1 MKEDLYDDLYEEKE
15 EKIDFH
21 ALLFRY
27 VIRWPWFVASVI
39 ICLAGAWLH
48 LRQTT
53 PVYNISASVIIKDD
67 KKGGNSGGNLAALE
81 GLGLVNSVSN
91 IDNEIEI
98 LRSKTLVK
106 HVVSELN
113 LYTTYS
119 VKGSFNEVELY
130 KSSPVLVGLTPQEA
144 DRLPGPAVF
153 ELTLS
158 PGNRLDVKATVGE
171 TSYKDSLSPF
181 GIRMV
186 DRLTGKPVFLD
197 ISDLPM
203 KKGVV
208 TNRNKFILG
217 PSGSGK
223 GFFNNHLVRK

>member
-1 MKEDLYDDLYEEKE
+1 MAE
-15 EKIDFH
+15 
-21 ALLFRY
+21 
-27 VIRWPWFVASVI
+27 
-39 ICLAGAWLH
+39 
-48 LRQTT
+48 
-53 PVYNISASVIIKDD
+53 ISP
-67 KKGGNSGGNLAALE
+67 LE

-171 TSYKDSLSPF
+171 TSYNKNSPNCRACSSLRPERSPS
-181 GIRMV
+181 
-186 DRLTGKPVFLD
+186 P
-197 ISDLPM
+197 LPA
-203 KKGVV
+203 
-208 TNRNKFILG
+208 T
-217 PSGSGK
+217 PPE
-223 GFFNNHLVRK
+223 